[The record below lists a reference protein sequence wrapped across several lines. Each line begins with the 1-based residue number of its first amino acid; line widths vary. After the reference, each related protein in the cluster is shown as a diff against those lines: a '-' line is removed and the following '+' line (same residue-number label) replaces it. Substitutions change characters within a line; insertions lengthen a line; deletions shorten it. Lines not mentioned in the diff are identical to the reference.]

1 MKKYKILFFIYGNY
15 FFIGLV
21 NNSLGAIIP
30 DISAAF
36 RLTLTM
42 TASLSFV
49 LFIAYGITA
58 IPAGLFLKKYRE
70 QALVRSALV
79 LMIIF
84 CTLLLF
90 FPFFPMTLLTLFILG
105 IGSTSLQVSLNYLL
119 RNTGGSKNFGMHLSF
134 AQLVFGIASF
144 LFPLLYRSIAG
155 FMNTGTEEHRG
166 YRMLNFISRGTTAF
180 TWVTLF
186 LVFCCAAAVLF
197 AFTKWLPGRKSYQ
210 ETIAPAN
217 SFEGL
222 QALFKDTTAVLFFIG
237 MTLYVGVEI
246 GLANWISKYLLLYH
260 DCNPAEQGAL
270 AVSWFWGMFT
280 FGTLISIFLLK
291 YFSHRKILIISSLL
305 SMVSLIFALWG
316 DKNTALIMFP
326 AAGFCI
332 SPQWPV
338 IFSMA
343 MNSVK
348 THHETY
354 SGILSAGAL
363 GGAFVPLI
371 IGGMGDL
378 LSLRAGMSFLFIC
391 LGYVL
396 FLALKKNGTGQTGYG
411 PENSL
416 PVCPWGLHIPHP
428 LYSWVSP
435 DSSKAKFRAVR
446 FQAIRF

>member
-1 MKKYKILFFIYGNY
+1 MNKNKILFFIYGNY

-30 DISAAF
+30 DISSAF

-49 LFIAYGITA
+49 LFIAYGIAA
-58 IPAGLFLKKYRE
+58 IPAGLFLEKYRE
-70 QALVRSALV
+70 QILVRTALV
-79 LMIIF
+79 LMIFF
-84 CTLLLF
+84 CMLLLLF
-90 FPFFPMTLLTLFILG
+90 PVFPMTLLTLFILG
-105 IGSTSLQVSLNYLL
+105 IGTTSLQVSLNHLL
-119 RNTGGSKNFGMHLSF
+119 RSTGGSKNFGMHLSF
-134 AQLVFGIASF
+134 AQLVFGTASF

-155 FMNTGTEEHRG
+155 FMNTGTDEQWF
-166 YRMLNFISRGTTAF
+166 YRMLNCINRGTTAF

-186 LVFCCAAAVLF
+186 LVFCFAAAVLF
-197 AFTKWLPGRKSYQ
+197 AFTRWLPRLNPQQKIHSNV
-210 ETIAPAN
+210 N

-237 MTLYVGVEI
+237 ITLYVGVEI

-280 FGTLISIFLLK
+280 FGSFFSIFLLK
-291 YFSHRKILIISSLL
+291 YFSHRKILILSSLF
-305 SMVSLIFALWG
+305 SICSLFFAFWG
-316 DKNTALIMFP
+316 GKNTALIMFP
-326 AAGFCI
+326 AAGFFI
-332 SPQWPV
+332 SPQWPI
-338 IFSMA
+338 IFSMG

-363 GGAFVPLI
+363 GGAVVPLI
-371 IGGMGDL
+371 IGGIGDL
-378 LSLRAGMSFLFIC
+378 FSLRTGMGFIFIC

-396 FLALKKNGTGQTGYG
+396 FLAIKKR
-411 PENSL
+411 EN
-416 PVCPWGLHIPHP
+416 
-428 LYSWVSP
+428 
-435 DSSKAKFRAVR
+435 R
-446 FQAIRF
+446 